1 MALRGSLDDLAVV
14 DLIQFVHQARQTGAL
29 QLKGAG
35 QEARLFYRQGALV
48 DARSGPH
55 AGLEVL
61 IRVIDWT
68 SGEFEFLAGQESS
81 ETTIDMDLHRAVMM
95 AVKLRDERKA
105 EEERQQAER
114 AAQAK
119 ARAHAGNG
127 HAASEQLKQ
136 LVSMGDFLLHLCLLD
151 GEGRLLGEAHGSRA
165 ENRDLAPVVAAMA
178 EFARTYPRGEMK
190 RMFIEDEAGTVV
202 LAGVPGERLLLAIA
216 DRGAPLGAVSVTL
229 GKLLAKLDANG
240 GAASAR

>member
-35 QEARLFYRQGALV
+35 QEASLFYRQGALV
-48 DARSGPH
+48 DARSGPY

-61 IRVIDWT
+61 VRVIDWT
-68 SGEFEFLAGQESS
+68 SGEFEFLAGQEAS
-81 ETTIDMDLHRAVMM
+81 EVTIDMDLHRAVMM

-105 EEERQQAER
+105 EEERQRAER
-114 AAQAK
+114 AARE
-119 ARAHAGNG
+119 RAHANNG
-127 HAASEQLKQ
+127 HAASEHLRQLIG
-136 LVSMGDFLLHLCLLD
+136 MGDFLLHLCLLD
-151 GEGRLLGEAHGSRA
+151 GEGKLLGEAHGSRA
-165 ENRDLAPVVAAMA
+165 ESGDLSPVVTAMA
-178 EFARTYPRGEMK
+178 GFARTYPRGEMK

-216 DRGAPLGAVSVTL
+216 ERGAPLGAVSVTL
-229 GKLLAKLDANG
+229 GKLLAKLDANSG
-240 GAASAR
+240 TAAR